1 MIIMI
6 FIFEREKEI
15 KCIYLT
21 QHYGYYS
28 GIDIWFPVD
37 TTLDILR
44 EVAWRWI
51 DNWRESKEPYEKA

>member
-1 MIIMI
+1 MMPCDTVLAMMIIMI

-28 GIDIWFPVD
+28 GIDI
-37 TTLDILR
+37 
-44 EVAWRWI
+44 
-51 DNWRESKEPYEKA
+51 